1 MARRIAYIGEPVLTL
16 DQVAYQCRLEPEDL
30 QPELIEQIIIPGV
43 TGQAESRSGA
53 AIRMAEYEDEW
64 PEHYGSGH
72 ALDQGQA
79 KEIISISRIRSDGS
93 EEALTVVHHLR
104 VRQRESFLY
113 FPEGRPPGD
122 LLIRYR
128 AGLDL
133 EQYPAVRS
141 WLLMH
146 AATAFEN
153 RETLVIGTILAE
165 LPGSI
170 LDTLL
175 GEITVPPRF

>member
-1 MARRIAYIGEPVLTL
+1 MARRIAYIGEQVLTL
-16 DQVAYQCRLEPEDL
+16 SQVAYQCRLEPEDL
-30 QPELIEQIIIPGV
+30 QPELIEEIIIPGV
-43 TGQAESRSGA
+43 VGQAESRSGA

-79 KEIISISRIRSDGS
+79 HEVISISRIHSDGT
-93 EEALTVVHHLR
+93 EEALTVAHNLR
-104 VRQRESFLY
+104 IRQRESFLY
-113 FPEGRPPGD
+113 FPEGRPAGE

-133 EQYPAVRS
+133 DQYPAVRS

-153 RETLVIGTILAE
+153 RETLIIGTILAE

-175 GEITVPPRF
+175 AEITVPPRF